1 MSNRRA
7 TVPKRAS
14 EIVGEFERRISTG
27 RLQPGGR
34 VPTVRALSDELGVA
48 PATVASAYR
57 QLAERGTLVSR
68 GRLGTFVAARP
79 ALGAATPTAVPDGVV
94 DLASGSPDPNLLPR
108 LARRAP
114 DRPVLYGAPQVH
126 PALAHTAAEWLRRNR
141 LSHGHLAV
149 VGGAMDGVE
158 RLLQTYLRPGDAVA
172 VEDPGYPNV
181 VDIARGLGLA
191 PVPVPVDGAGV
202 SVDALRAVLR
212 RVQAVVLTPR
222 ALNPTGAHLTPARA
236 RLLHEALAAYPE
248 LLVIEDDHA
257 GEVAGV
263 PLHSVGHG
271 LARWAVVHSV
281 AKSLGPDLRLAL
293 VAGDE
298 GTVERLQARQRLG
311 AGWVSHELQ
320 RMVATAYGDD
330 ATLAAL
336 HRARDIY
343 AERRTALIDALAG
356 EGVVASAASGLNVW
370 IPVAEE
376 ATVCTA
382 LLGAGYAVT
391 PGARFRHHSDPAVRI
406 TVSRLVRRDARTIAS
421 AIARALRT
429 AAWAAS

>member
-248 LLVIEDDHA
+248 VLVSRTTM
-257 GEVAGV
+257 
-263 PLHSVGHG
+263 P
-271 LARWAVVHSV
+271 ARSPACRST
-281 AKSLGPDLRLAL
+281 AS
-293 VAGDE
+293 
-298 GTVERLQARQRLG
+298 GTVWP
-311 AGWVSHELQ
+311 AGPWCT
-320 RMVATAYGDD
+320 RWP
-330 ATLAAL
+330 
-336 HRARDIY
+336 RAWGLTFAWPWWPETR
-343 AERRTALIDALAG
+343 APWSGCRPGSGWAPAG
-356 EGVVASAASGLNVW
+356 
-370 IPVAEE
+370 
-376 ATVCTA
+376 
-382 LLGAGYAVT
+382 
-391 PGARFRHHSDPAVRI
+391 
-406 TVSRLVRRDARTIAS
+406 
-421 AIARALRT
+421 
-429 AAWAAS
+429 